1 MNLCLKHNY
10 PPISIN
16 KLSTQHTHN
25 TGKELKSTDL
35 CQSIQLLSH

>member
-1 MNLCLKHNY
+1 MGSKKCGVVRNKDSFMNLCLKHNY

-25 TGKELKSTDL
+25 TGK
-35 CQSIQLLSH
+35 